1 MSKIVMMA
9 ALLLSMNAI
18 AGVSVD
24 LKGTVKKEGGEGISE
39 ARVSLKHYPALVAIT
54 SADGAFTLAGTTSDT
69 LNRQSDSVVV
79 IARGFRTALEPI
91 TSYVKSDI
99 AVTLTASNP
108 WVPAGPLE
116 HFGGMVKI
124 MAKGHDFEMGQPCDT
139 IRGKI
144 AGYPTTDGEQPV
156 HTVSFTYDF
165 WMDTVEVTQGEY
177 DSLMKTTYGS
187 KYSKPS
193 WNASNGLG
201 FRWAAYSI
209 EWGSAALFCNARSKS
224 QGLPDTAYSY
234 TGITGRM
241 GALCTLQNVSVKLH
255 ANAYRLP
262 TEAEWEYAC
271 RGGTFSDYYWGKD
284 YEDYRIAPV
293 KAEIDSYATWLENSF
308 GLGKDNIVHLGPG
321 LDSLY
326 YGAHEVGK
334 KRPNRYGVYDMAGN
348 LSEWCNDWDD
358 YYPWGAATDPIG
370 PAPANPT
377 GYLQVRRGGNWSN
390 GVSYLRSTERGFD
403 YFDYPYWYCGFR
415 VVSSGMTSGVKK
427 TGTLPHGRAPSIHLN
442 SGGICFDNT
451 AGCEIGMYSL
461 IGKTIFSALPRSQRF
476 LYETKALSP
485 GSYIVRIKS
494 KSDMTM
500 VITISR

>member
-1 MSKIVMMA
+1 MSKLLLMA
-9 ALLLSMNAI
+9 ALLFSMNAM
-18 AGVSVD
+18 AGTSID
-24 LKGTVKKEGGEGISE
+24 LKGTVKKEGNVAIAG
-39 ARVSLKHYPALVAIT
+39 ARVSLKQYPAIVALT
-54 SADGAFTLAGTTSDT
+54 DANGAFALSGNNAQ
-69 LNRQSDSVVV
+69 NKQSDSVVV
-79 IARGFRTALEPI
+79 VAKGFRSALEPI
-91 TSYVKSDI
+91 TSYAKSDI

-108 WVPAGPLE
+108 WAPSGPLE
-116 HFGGMVKI
+116 HMRGMVKI
-124 MAKGHDFEMGQPCDT
+124 RAKGYDFEMGQPCDT
-139 IRGKI
+139 IRGTI
-144 AGYPTTDGEQPV
+144 AGFPTTDGEQPV

-177 DSLMKTTYGS
+177 DSLMKMTYGS

-193 WNASNGLG
+193 WNASNGIGLN
-201 FRWAAYSI
+201 WAAYAI

-234 TGITGRM
+234 TGITGRV

-284 YEDYRIAPV
+284 YEDYRVAPV
-293 KAEIDSYATWLENSF
+293 KAEIDSYSTWLENSF
-308 GLGKDNIVHLGPG
+308 SLGKDAVIRLGPG

-334 KRPNRYGVYDMAGN
+334 KKPNRYGLYDMAGN

-358 YYPWGAATDPIG
+358 YYAWGAAIDPTG
-370 PAPANPT
+370 PVPATPT
-377 GYLQVRRGGNWSN
+377 GYIQVRRGGNWSN

-403 YFDYPYWYCGFR
+403 YFDYPYWYIGFR
-415 VVSSGMTSGVKK
+415 VVSSGITSSVKK
-427 TGTLPHGRAPSIHLN
+427 TGSMQRGRAPTIRLY
-442 SGGICFDNT
+442 SGVICFDNA
-451 AGCEIGMYSL
+451 AGGEIGIYSL
-461 IGKTIFSALPRSQRF
+461 YGKKVFSAIPQSRRF

-485 GSYIVRIKS
+485 GSYIVRIPS
-494 KSDMTM
+494 KSGMSR
-500 VITISR
+500 VINICR